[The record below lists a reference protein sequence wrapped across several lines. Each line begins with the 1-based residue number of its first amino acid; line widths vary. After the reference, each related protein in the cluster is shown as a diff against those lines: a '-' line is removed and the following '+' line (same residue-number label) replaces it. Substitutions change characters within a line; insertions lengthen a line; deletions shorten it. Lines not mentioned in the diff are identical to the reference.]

1 MSNNLENNSYVLAIP
16 SDNISPI
23 GSNPFY
29 YEFNSKTLSGH
40 GDIFKLFVLRYMIN
54 INIPASDGYFWGKE
68 LADKGVFSVIKE
80 DDEAYLFIPKTLT
93 VKQADWLI
101 ENKEYLKL
109 GTLYLKGTLGVSF
122 VVVTVISSLNN
133 TVDISI
139 SNDLQNLSTNS
150 KMFFVFPFSNSE
162 TLLALL

>member
-101 ENKEYLKL
+101 ENKEYLKSFL
-109 GTLYLKGTLGVSF
+109 MLEAGIFLDDGSCQEMFCSDINDQLKKAELVES
-122 VVVTVISSLNN
+122 IYKI
-133 TVDISI
+133 VDSKINDKN
-139 SNDLQNLSTNS
+139 SNDMRRL
-150 KMFFVFPFSNSE
+150 
-162 TLLALL
+162 

>member
-101 ENKEYLKL
+101 ENKEYLKSFPML
-109 GTLYLKGTLGVSF
+109 EAGVFLDDGSYQEMFCSDINDQLKKAELVES
-122 VVVTVISSLNN
+122 IYKI
-133 TVDISI
+133 VDSKINDKN
-139 SNDLQNLSTNS
+139 SNDMRRL
-150 KMFFVFPFSNSE
+150 
-162 TLLALL
+162 